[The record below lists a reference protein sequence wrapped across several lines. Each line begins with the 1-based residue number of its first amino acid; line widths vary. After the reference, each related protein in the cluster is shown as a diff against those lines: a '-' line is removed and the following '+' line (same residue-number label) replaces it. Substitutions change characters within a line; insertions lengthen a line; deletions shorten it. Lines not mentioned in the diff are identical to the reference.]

1 MEEGLK
7 LSNAVYK
14 YTLCGF
20 VKLGSGVLKLYEDRI
35 VLSRLIGSVTI
46 PLSELESVRPTRII
60 GFFPAGLEF
69 KTKSG
74 AFLRVYLANI
84 FSAASSRE
92 RWLTEL
98 ERFVSRGA

>member
-14 YTLCGF
+14 YALGGF
-20 VKLGSGVLKLYEDRI
+20 VKLGGGALKLFEDWI
-35 VLSRLIGSVTI
+35 ELSRLIGSVTI

-60 GFFPAGLEF
+60 GFIPAGLEF

-74 AFLRVYLANI
+74 AFLRVYMANL
-84 FSAASSRE
+84 FTASGSRE
-92 RWLTEL
+92 KWLMEL
-98 ERFVSRGA
+98 QRFVSRVD